1 MSSRRSL
8 TLHEIATV
16 LEEDDDFSNQ
26 RQDFDIFLLPPDTAN
41 DYQTDED
48 SGEEDNVSINNLPG
62 SLLRAPAELAA
73 STSMEKPETED
84 QTPPEFQE
92 PLKKRVM
99 NYNWRKRD
107 LQLRPIVWKP
117 LYHTP
122 IERSPIEWFSLLFSE
137 EVFEML
143 TIETNRYLARKLLSA
158 DVKIE
163 EMKCLVG
170 ILLVS
175 GYCQVSRRRMYWE
188 NASDSRNS
196 LIASALSRDRFT
208 LIYSNIHVADNL
220 NLDTSDKFAK
230 VRPLLKVLT
239 MRFLEHCPH
248 KENHSVDE
256 AMVPYFGHHGCKQ
269 FIRGKP
275 IRYGYKLWVG
285 ATSGGYIA
293 WFEPYQGAST
303 FTNAQYSQLGLGA
316 SVVLSYADQL
326 ATLGYGKNYHLFID
340 NFFTGLP
347 LVHELTERG
356 FRVTGTIRENRS
368 GKCPLLSNKEA
379 KTKERGFYDYRI
391 SDDIIICKWHD
402 NSIVSVCSNAV
413 GVDPVHKTE
422 RYSQQLKKKISVSQP
437 HLIQQYNKNMGGVDL
452 SDQNISSLR
461 TSIRG
466 KKWYM
471 PLILHCIDMS
481 VQNAWLLYR
490 HNGGNIDL
498 LNFRRR
504 IANYIIDCNKQRE
517 RPGPS
522 RPSSITSD
530 SRYDG
535 KEHYVSKQ
543 EKRTRYFIMM
553 TRLRT
558 KSMPYTTLFK
568 MMHFNIRMI
577 LQTCNDNVYVDGIF
591 KIFLFAVSEQ
601 MPGES
606 AVEHASSRAFN
617 LTSCEEF
624 EQGARFDPHDV
635 IDSLW
640 RKFYFWAK
648 GMEISAILFS
658 LPSDKVLN

>member
-504 IANYIIDCNKQRE
+504 IAIYIIDCNKQRE

-543 EKRTRYFIMM
+543 EKRTRCGLCHKQCPTRCVKCNIGVHVECFIMYH
-553 TRLRT
+553 T
-558 KSMPYTTLFK
+558 KK
-568 MMHFNIRMI
+568 
-577 LQTCNDNVYVDGIF
+577 
-591 KIFLFAVSEQ
+591 
-601 MPGES
+601 
-606 AVEHASSRAFN
+606 
-617 LTSCEEF
+617 
-624 EQGARFDPHDV
+624 
-635 IDSLW
+635 
-640 RKFYFWAK
+640 
-648 GMEISAILFS
+648 
-658 LPSDKVLN
+658 

>member
-340 NFFTGLP
+340 KFFTGLP

-422 RYSQQLKKKISVSQP
+422 RYSQQLKKENICFSTSS
-437 HLIQQYNKNMGGVDL
+437 HSTIQ
-452 SDQNISSLR
+452 
-461 TSIRG
+461 
-466 KKWYM
+466 
-471 PLILHCIDMS
+471 
-481 VQNAWLLYR
+481 
-490 HNGGNIDL
+490 
-498 LNFRRR
+498 
-504 IANYIIDCNKQRE
+504 
-517 RPGPS
+517 
-522 RPSSITSD
+522 
-530 SRYDG
+530 
-535 KEHYVSKQ
+535 
-543 EKRTRYFIMM
+543 
-553 TRLRT
+553 
-558 KSMPYTTLFK
+558 
-568 MMHFNIRMI
+568 
-577 LQTCNDNVYVDGIF
+577 
-591 KIFLFAVSEQ
+591 
-601 MPGES
+601 
-606 AVEHASSRAFN
+606 
-617 LTSCEEF
+617 
-624 EQGARFDPHDV
+624 
-635 IDSLW
+635 
-640 RKFYFWAK
+640 
-648 GMEISAILFS
+648 
-658 LPSDKVLN
+658 

>member
-143 TIETNRYLARKLLSA
+143 TIETNRYLA
-158 DVKIE
+158 
-163 EMKCLVG
+163 
-170 ILLVS
+170 
-175 GYCQVSRRRMYWE
+175 
-188 NASDSRNS
+188 
-196 LIASALSRDRFT
+196 
-208 LIYSNIHVADNL
+208 H
-220 NLDTSDKFAK
+220 TSDKFAK

-543 EKRTRYFIMM
+543 EKRTRRVIEKDLAIIAMLLKEEDRDK
-553 TRLRT
+553 TKKSKTHVRLFYDQEE
-558 KSMPYTTLFK
+558 K
-568 MMHFNIRMI
+568 IRRRI
-577 LQTCNDNVYVDGIF
+577 LDTV
-591 KIFLFAVSEQ
+591 
-601 MPGES
+601 
-606 AVEHASSRAFN
+606 
-617 LTSCEEF
+617 
-624 EQGARFDPHDV
+624 
-635 IDSLW
+635 
-640 RKFYFWAK
+640 
-648 GMEISAILFS
+648 
-658 LPSDKVLN
+658 